1 MWIAPRSWVTSGR
14 RRRVE
19 GWKSRRPANSPQC
32 LARSIQPHWR
42 SLSPRASQHA
52 RGAALLGAALGVAV
66 RRLQPAQSRR
76 RNVALVTPI
85 PQCDRAWR
93 GCDGRCCDGRQS
105 GRFSWSWSGRRRR
118 RTSRPACAH
127 QRAPRCCRSRAP
139 IIRPVAA
146 QIVRRWASVPARH
159 VDQYRRSPSD
169 EQSRPRCEHL
179 SVPCAGGPCLCACAS
194 ACVP

>member
-1 MWIAPRSWVTSGR
+1 MWIAPRGWVTSGR
-14 RRRVE
+14 WRRAKRRRWRRVE
-19 GWKSRRPANSPQC
+19 GWKSRRPANSAQC
-32 LARSIQPHWR
+32 LARSIQPHRR

-76 RNVALVTPI
+76 RNVALVTPTTRI

-118 RTSRPACAH
+118 RTGWPACEKIQSRRGNVDQCAYVDVGSRVGDSVGTEVGVDVGAGVGLH
-127 QRAPRCCRSRAP
+127 AQNACRSRAHT
-139 IIRPVAA
+139 IR
-146 QIVRRWASVPARH
+146 
-159 VDQYRRSPSD
+159 
-169 EQSRPRCEHL
+169 
-179 SVPCAGGPCLCACAS
+179 
-194 ACVP
+194 